1 MASLIHGCNHV
12 PGARSHA
19 RAAVRA
25 AAAALGLWLCLSAAS
40 AQPGVRAMQA
50 REVFP
55 AAASAELADAAANGD
70 AAQVRA
76 LVAAGA
82 DPDARGERG
91 ITVLQWA
98 LYQRSVAGLR
108 ALLAAGA
115 DPARGADDGA
125 TVLQLAAMADDPQ
138 YLRALLDA
146 KVDPNLSN
154 TVTGAGALA
163 SALMAER
170 ADNVAALLAAG
181 ADPGRA
187 DRMGNTPLHV
197 AAKINE
203 FGHALTLLR
212 AGADPNAR
220 NAQGVTFQ
228 RYMFMSP
235 DRLLNARTR
244 GEREAVAAWLRER
257 GVAVE
262 GAAAK

>member
-1 MASLIHGCNHV
+1 
-12 PGARSHA
+12 
-19 RAAVRA
+19 
-25 AAAALGLWLCLSAAS
+25 
-40 AQPGVRAMQA
+40 MQA

-55 AAASAELADAAANGD
+55 AATAAELAEAAAGGD

-82 DPDARGERG
+82 DPDARGARHHRAAVG
-91 ITVLQWA
+91 AVPA
-98 LYQRSVAGLR
+98 QRRRIAR
-108 ALLAAGA
+108 AAGRRRRS
-115 DPARGADDGA
+115 ARGADDGA

-146 KVDPNLSN
+146 KVDPNLTN

-170 ADNVAALLAAG
+170 AGNFAALLAAG

-187 DRMGNTPLHV
+187 DCMGNTPLHV

-212 AGADPNAR
+212 AGADPGAR

-244 GEREAVAAWLRER
+244 SEREAAIAWLRER

-262 GAAAK
+262 NAAK